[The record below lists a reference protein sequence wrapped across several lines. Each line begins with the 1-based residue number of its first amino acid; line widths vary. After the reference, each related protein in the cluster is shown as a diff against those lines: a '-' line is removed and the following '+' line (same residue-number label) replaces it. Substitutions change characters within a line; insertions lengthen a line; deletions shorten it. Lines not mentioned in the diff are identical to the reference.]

1 MDFLPQAETPVVY
14 IVDDEP
20 AVRNAL
26 GLLFRSVGLDYI
38 VFPDAQAVLDFP
50 IDKRPA
56 CLVSDLR
63 MPLISGIELVETWR
77 ERGINVPAIIISGH
91 GDIKQAVRALKCGA
105 TDFLEK
111 PFDDQDLLDAV
122 HAALKAAATDS
133 HPLSPAT
140 ELSYRKVSISPR
152 EVEVLRLVVD
162 GWPNKRIAREL
173 DISSRTVEVHRS
185 HVMQKLGASSLAE
198 LVRLTLASGILED
211 AGQNYVSNQ
220 HGITR

>member
-1 MDFLPQAETPVVY
+1 MELPQQHDSPVVY

-20 AVRNAL
+20 AVRDAL
-26 GLLFRSVGLDYI
+26 GLLFQSVGLDCI
-38 VFPDAQAVLDFP
+38 AFTDAQTLLDFP
-50 IDKRPA
+50 LDERPA

-77 ERGINVPAIIISGH
+77 KRGIQIPAIIVSGH

-122 HAALKAAATDS
+122 HAALKLAARGPES
-133 HPLSPAT
+133 NPLMDDPPR
-140 ELSYRKVSISPR
+140 RKTLISPR
-152 EVEVLRLVVD
+152 EIEVLRLVVE

-185 HVMQKLGASSLAE
+185 HVMQKLGASSIAE
-198 LVRLTLASGILED
+198 LVRLTLNSGVLDGAKPE
-211 AGQNYVSNQ
+211 YVSN
-220 HGITR
+220 HNGMIR